1 MNLLR
6 NLDIV
11 VAVDAQDVLDQVGFT
26 LHIDTVRR
34 NGYAQCVAV
43 LFFDFYVQRQDNP
56 PDRFIRHIFAHQSF
70 DAAERNVEPERSHRN
85 GIKVRYRGA
94 DLSSRQFHHQQG
106 CPFHRIRRY
115 LRIDS
120 AFETERGIGAQ
131 PVAFGAFANP
141 NRIEISALDE
151 YVRRGFGHARIEP
164 PEYAGDTH
172 RFLRIADHQVFVREF
187 TLHTVQ
193 SDERSTLGARAD
205 DHFAAFDLAGIE
217 CVQRLANLVQ
227 DEICNVDDVVVRIQP
242 DRTEPVLEP
251 FGRFGHFDAGN
262 GDTHISGSGFRV
274 EHLYR
279 NFFVG
284 NPFAE
289 CRDIRKY
296 ESVGNAVRLQVYS
309 QVARHAIMRHRI
321 GAVGRQSDFE
331 QVVVFD
337 LVVVPGRSACRHIVR
352 QHDNPVVAGPDADFI
367 LGTEH
372 SQRLH
377 AADFALFY
385 FEAFRLAGRIQHR
398 IDRCNDYF
406 RSGGYIRR
414 TADDLGRGTV
424 AQIDG
429 RYVQLVGVG
438 MLLAGEDFTHDQP

>member
-1 MNLLR
+1 M
-6 NLDIV
+6 
-11 VAVDAQDVLDQVGFT
+11 
-26 LHIDTVRR
+26 
-34 NGYAQCVAV
+34 
-43 LFFDFYVQRQDNP
+43 
-56 PDRFIRHIFAHQSF
+56 
-70 DAAERNVEPERSHRN
+70 
-85 GIKVRYRGA
+85 
-94 DLSSRQFHHQQG
+94 
-106 CPFHRIRRY
+106 
-115 LRIDS
+115 
-120 AFETERGIGAQ
+120 
-131 PVAFGAFANP
+131 
-141 NRIEISALDE
+141 
-151 YVRRGFGHARIEP
+151 
-164 PEYAGDTH
+164 
-172 RFLRIADHQVFVREF
+172 
-187 TLHTVQ
+187 
-193 SDERSTLGARAD
+193 
-205 DHFAAFDLAGIE
+205 
-217 CVQRLANLVQ
+217 
-227 DEICNVDDVVVRIQP
+227 
-242 DRTEPVLEP
+242 
-251 FGRFGHFDAGN
+251 
-262 GDTHISGSGFRV
+262 
-274 EHLYR
+274 
-279 NFFVG
+279 
-284 NPFAE
+284 
-289 CRDIRKY
+289 
-296 ESVGNAVRLQVYS
+296 GNAVRLQVYG

-406 RSGGYIRR
+406 LSGGYIRR